1 MDGGF
6 ASTGVQP
13 SDPVELRD
21 LLDTRCPC
29 SGALSLQYLQSSK
42 GFSGTLGFYL
52 VTEASKCRPHRL
64 FGTLILCFLGFHKQM
79 IRNVRKVNIS
89 FCLTQL
95 HYSGLLNQQ
104 VVGQLK
110 ILSTTHFF
118 HLVKE
123 KPTLCL
129 ILFIT
134 SLSSKRECSQT
145 KKMSLFFLFPLTQL
159 HTEILTLPGVGIQ
172 SEEQSCEPAA
182 TTGNQKCFQCPRGQ
196 GTTRCR
202 CLTQ

>member
-1 MDGGF
+1 MQPCRPIPSPREGHPSSCTMHGGL
-6 ASTGVQP
+6 ASTEMQP
-13 SDPVELRD
+13 PAPVELRD
-21 LLDTRCPC
+21 QLDTRCPC

-42 GFSGTLGFYL
+42 DFSGTLGFYL

-64 FGTLILCFLGFHKQM
+64 SGTLILCFLGFRKQM

-104 VVGQLK
+104 VLGQLK

-145 KKMSLFFLFPLTQL
+145 KKMSLFFF
-159 HTEILTLPGVGIQ
+159 VFF
-172 SEEQSCEPAA
+172 SFSFDSAA
-182 TTGNQKCFQCPRGQ
+182 YRDPDLARSRNPV
-196 GTTRCR
+196 
-202 CLTQ
+202 